1 MCATS
6 GVCPNQEI
14 MPSDP
19 RKKSSVASYFDDDD
33 DDIKPAVSSSTR
45 RASRQPRAAA
55 GGGVAR
61 GAQEERVSEP
71 GLSMFDKHKTADGDW
86 EHDKTDRRHGGWERG
101 HEAAAAAR
109 NKKKSAKSP
118 KSINKK
124 ALRESLKEAKLSLN
138 MKLHKCDEFI
148 IQRPTWKGS
157 GIIEEIAKQRK
168 KFNEILHEGKEEW
181 FRKNKAEYD
190 QIEEHRAKK
199 LPNPHKGI
207 HKERVIFMHGLTVK
221 FSGLDDLAKDVAKF
235 VKEHGVYSAGGVM
248 PSPKPKEAVEGQ
260 HRYYVYNALRYLARE
275 KYQMIESIHK
285 IIHEKMDSHQG
296 TAQGTEYRAFL
307 DLLKHIKQAKET
319 VDSLED
325 QIRANSHKKKQDRE
339 HWALPDDGF
348 LPKQVS
354 AGGD

>member
-1 MCATS
+1 
-6 GVCPNQEI
+6 
-14 MPSDP
+14 
-19 RKKSSVASYFDDDD
+19 
-33 DDIKPAVSSSTR
+33 
-45 RASRQPRAAA
+45 
-55 GGGVAR
+55 
-61 GAQEERVSEP
+61 
-71 GLSMFDKHKTADGDW
+71 MFDKHKTADGDW
-86 EHDKTDRRHGGWERG
+86 EHDKADRRHAGWEKG
-101 HEAAAAAR
+101 HEAAAAR
-109 NKKKSAKSP
+109 TKKKHGKSA

-138 MKLHKCDEFI
+138 KKLHKCDEFI
-148 IQRPTWKGS
+148 IQRPSWKGS

-190 QIEEHRAKK
+190 QIDEHRAKR

-221 FSGLDDLAKDVAKF
+221 FSGLDDLAKDVAAF
-235 VKEHGVYSAGGVM
+235 VKEHGFYSAGGVM
-248 PSPKPKEAVEGQ
+248 PSPKPKEAVHGQ
-260 HRYYVYNALRYLARE
+260 HKYYVYNALRYLARE

-285 IIHEKMDSHQG
+285 IIHDKMDSHQG

-307 DLLKHIKQAKET
+307 DMLKSIKQAKET

-348 LPKQVS
+348 LPSQVP